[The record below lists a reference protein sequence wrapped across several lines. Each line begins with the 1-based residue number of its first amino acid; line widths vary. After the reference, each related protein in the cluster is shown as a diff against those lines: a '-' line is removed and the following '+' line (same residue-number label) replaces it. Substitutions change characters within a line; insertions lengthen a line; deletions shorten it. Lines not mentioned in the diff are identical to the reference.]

1 MTHTQ
6 IQKNY
11 TENKYAQ
18 IMSYM
23 QKNMI
28 KYLIHCTNCRTQ
40 MISSSW
46 R

>member
-6 IQKNY
+6 IQKND

-23 QKNMI
+23 QKYD
-28 KYLIHCTNCRTQ
+28 K
-40 MISSSW
+40 ISHSLY
-46 R
+46 

>member
-6 IQKNY
+6 IQKND

-23 QKNMI
+23 QK
-28 KYLIHCTNCRTQ
+28 KYDK
-40 MISSSW
+40 ISHSLY
-46 R
+46 